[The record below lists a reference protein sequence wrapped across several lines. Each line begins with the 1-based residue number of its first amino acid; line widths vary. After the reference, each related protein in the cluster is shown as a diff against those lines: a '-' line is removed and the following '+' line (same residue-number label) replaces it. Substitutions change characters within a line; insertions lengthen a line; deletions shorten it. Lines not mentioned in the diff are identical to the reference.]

1 MKHISSERK
10 TNIIN
15 RYYNGDPVA
24 ELTEATGI
32 ARSTIYGWLK
42 ADRESAKKP
51 VTMVNA
57 VKVFTLR
64 LCISA
69 YYIHFKRVKVKI
81 FTAFTIIPNT
91 QKPWEPFLRLFCGCF
106 RSRTGAEEYMGL
118 MSFISTAR
126 KNGFD
131 SYHAVKMVLS
141 GQINQVFG
149 VGGLNSY
156 K

>member
-51 VTMVNA
+51 VTKKTVNDLT
-57 VKVFTLR
+57 FRRGLEWENWNG
-64 LCISA
+64 CMESIISIISA
-69 YYIHFKRVKVKI
+69 TR
-81 FTAFTIIPNT
+81 
-91 QKPWEPFLRLFCGCF
+91 
-106 RSRTGAEEYMGL
+106 
-118 MSFISTAR
+118 
-126 KNGFD
+126 
-131 SYHAVKMVLS
+131 
-141 GQINQVFG
+141 
-149 VGGLNSY
+149 
-156 K
+156 